1 MVFGLIS
8 HGYCGQETNHRMFA
22 FFNFFFTPFAWHNS
36 LQDTTLYNTPSL
48 SYIYSF
54 WPNSMHAVSREH
66 KTQFFNPSQWQPW
79 EFSNKKNYPF
89 FCSGEYLWMK
99 QKLYLSWLPVNS
111 IVSFRMVLQFLIV
124 LLQSCCDWLEN
135 NKVRS
140 YPSSYLSS

>member
-54 WPNSMHAVSREH
+54 WPNSMHAVSTEH

-79 EFSNKKNYPF
+79 EFSNKK
-89 FCSGEYLWMK
+89 
-99 QKLYLSWLPVNS
+99 KL
-111 IVSFRMVLQFLIV
+111 SFLLQWGIPLDEAEIV
-124 LLQSCCDWLEN
+124 LVLTASQFHSEFWNGLTIFDSPVAILLWLARE
-135 NKVRS
+135 
-140 YPSSYLSS
+140 